1 MSHGDFFG
9 AWDLNLVLH
18 VFKKLELF
26 GGSCKGNINMFFY
39 LLIVQIYV
47 GQHDFLDSIIVPVN
61 ECYCLSRCQQS

>member
-26 GGSCKGNINMFFY
+26 GGSCKENINMFLTY
-39 LLIVQIYV
+39 LLFK
-47 GQHDFLDSIIVPVN
+47 GTWVN
-61 ECYCLSRCQQS
+61 MIF